1 MFSDDSQAEWREPR
15 KNYGNYPQTTPESL
29 SSLVLNPLVA
39 ITLTSE
45 KGITLFPFSDILKPV
60 HGYFVRGYFSDL
72 FGLNLLQANTFSIF
86 WTSLHE
92 HEESS
97 LVLGPTFSTK
107 IEFRFGPFVSS
118 LMAPESIAHST
129 FGLVGY
135 WLRAHSGSRNQC

>member
-86 WTSLHE
+86 
-92 HEESS
+92 
-97 LVLGPTFSTK
+97 
-107 IEFRFGPFVSS
+107 
-118 LMAPESIAHST
+118 
-129 FGLVGY
+129 
-135 WLRAHSGSRNQC
+135 